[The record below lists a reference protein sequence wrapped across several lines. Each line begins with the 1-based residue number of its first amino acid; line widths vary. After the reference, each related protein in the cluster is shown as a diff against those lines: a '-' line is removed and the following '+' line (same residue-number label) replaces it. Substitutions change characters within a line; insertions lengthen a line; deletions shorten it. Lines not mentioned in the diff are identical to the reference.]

1 MINLI
6 EEISRASSSSESLF
20 RERLG
25 SLPGKR
31 GPPPKRAVIGLLTVE
46 ERQLKQLEELLKRRP
61 KSLDSTEESESES
74 ESGDGVVLYVVR
86 DSIALDAQLVVIP
99 AMAQN
104 TQQQLAT
111 ALSNF
116 LLLLIHNF

>member
-61 KSLDSTEESESES
+61 KSLDSTEESES
-74 ESGDGVVLYVVR
+74 GDGVVIYVVR

-111 ALSNF
+111 AFSNF